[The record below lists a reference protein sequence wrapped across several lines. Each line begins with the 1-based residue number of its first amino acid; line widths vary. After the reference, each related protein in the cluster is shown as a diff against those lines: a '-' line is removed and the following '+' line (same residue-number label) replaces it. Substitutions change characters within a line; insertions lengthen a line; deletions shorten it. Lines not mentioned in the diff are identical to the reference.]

1 MALHMTIPRPTTVF
15 ALALG
20 LLSAGVYAAPTA
32 AAAAGRADFRGATA
46 SAETQG
52 FADWVAASGD
62 NAGLPFV
69 IIDKVQARLF
79 VFYPDGRLRGASAA
93 LLGLARGDNSVPGIG
108 DRPLA
113 SIRPEER
120 TTPAGRFVAALGA
133 DLGAKDVVWV
143 DYADAISLHRVIT
156 TKPKERRLQR
166 LATPTAADNRI
177 SYGCINVPAGFY
189 DTVVH
194 PAFTGTNGIV
204 YILPEVRSLASVF
217 PAYRPA
223 PAGTSPEAAPQAPT
237 R

>member
-1 MALHMTIPRPTTVF
+1 MALRRILPPSTARL
-15 ALALG
+15 ALVLG
-20 LLSAGVYAAPTA
+20 LLSAGACAAPTA
-32 AAAAGRADFRGATA
+32 AEAAGQADFGGKAVSKEARA
-46 SAETQG
+46 
-52 FADWVAASGD
+52 FADWVVTSAD

-69 IIDKVQARLF
+69 IIDKPQARLF
-79 VFYPDGRLRGASAA
+79 VFFPDGRLRGASAA
-93 LLGLARGDNSVPGIG
+93 LLGLAKGDNSAPGIG

-177 SYGCINVPAGFY
+177 SYGCINVPAAFY
-189 DTVVH
+189 DSVVH
-194 PAFTGTNGIV
+194 PAFTGANGIV

-223 PAGTSPEAAPQAPT
+223 PAAASSPAAA